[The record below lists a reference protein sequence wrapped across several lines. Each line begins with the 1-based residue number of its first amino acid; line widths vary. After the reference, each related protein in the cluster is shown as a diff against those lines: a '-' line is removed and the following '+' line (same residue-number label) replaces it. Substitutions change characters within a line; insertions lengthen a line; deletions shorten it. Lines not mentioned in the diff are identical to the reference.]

1 MEYRLLKSIEPS
13 QGILIPKETLPRLTP
28 YPANN
33 CVNPGLGL
41 IARLYS
47 FYVPLY
53 SNPNL
58 HSISK
63 HEADV
68 EPMNTEPLNQEGKG
82 EDLALDIKTNAPQ
95 LQNDNEAKDEGYL
108 NPIDFNEKKRKL
120 MGSAIHESFLHPKII
135 KTDKIV
141 FSKQKPVNNP
151 TLETKSDKSA
161 LSFKPIKH
169 KFQFQ

>member
-1 MEYRLLKSIEPS
+1 
-13 QGILIPKETLPRLTP
+13 
-28 YPANN
+28 
-33 CVNPGLGL
+33 
-41 IARLYS
+41 
-47 FYVPLY
+47 
-53 SNPNL
+53 
-58 HSISK
+58 
-63 HEADV
+63 
-68 EPMNTEPLNQEGKG
+68 
-82 EDLALDIKTNAPQ
+82 
-95 LQNDNEAKDEGYL
+95 
-108 NPIDFNEKKRKL
+108 